1 MREQL
6 AGATAV
12 MNPSATP
19 EAVERRLEVGD
30 VGRDQVLAGIGERAR
45 CRPGPAAAGRW

>member
-1 MREQL
+1 MRAQL

-19 EAVERRLEVGD
+19 EAATNVRRVTTEPSGD
-30 VGRDQVLAGIGERAR
+30 DRLAAVLIRVDLLAKADQDL
-45 CRPGPAAAGRW
+45 